1 MKKEKSTAL
10 VPLLRDNTF
19 NHLLFWLLMIL
30 SIPAA
35 YTDLNIYATITT
47 HYLS

>member
-1 MKKEKSTAL
+1 MNKEKSTA
-10 VPLLRDNTF
+10 PLLRDNTF
-19 NHLLFWLLMIL
+19 TICFIWLLMIL

-35 YTDLNIYATITT
+35 YTDLNIYATTTT

>member
-1 MKKEKSTAL
+1 MKKEKSTAP

-19 NHLLFWLLMIL
+19 TICFIWLLMIL